1 MRVFLWHVHGSWTT
15 AFVQGGHEYFVPVL
29 PDRGA
34 DGRGRAATWDWP
46 DSVHE
51 VSPQQARRLEVD
63 VVVVQ
68 RADELASLAQ
78 TWLGRRPG
86 RDLPCVYLEH
96 NAPQGRVNAMLHP
109 AAGRKDVHLVHVT
122 HFNHLFWDCGS
133 TPTVVIEHG
142 IIDPGK
148 CYSGELPRAGVVVN
162 DPVRRGRVAGSDLIR
177 RFQDRVGLDLFGM
190 GTDDLGGVALSQD
203 RLYRALGRRRV
214 YLHLMRWTSLGLS
227 LIEAMHI
234 GMPVVALATTE
245 APEIVPAAAGVVSN
259 RMDVLDAALEHFLH
273 DPGAATAA
281 GSVGREYALRRFGL
295 KRFLDEWDALL
306 EEVTAR

>member
-281 GSVGREYALRRFGL
+281 GSVAREYALRRFGL